1 MPRRYLTLLVFAGAL
16 CWGAPESAI
25 WPGELGDLKILS
37 TTAVKPPDAAVWE
50 EYGLDA
56 AERAEYSGPGKTL
69 TGTAYR
75 LKDPTGALGAYEWI
89 MPAAAKR
96 SKLSNISVEKPDGGA
111 ILLLGNYV
119 VDFPRTKPT
128 DLQIRQLFY
137 KLPRVDQSSLPP
149 LRDYVPQAGLV
160 ANSEKY
166 ILGPASLQALEPRIS
181 PSIAA
186 FHLGAEGQYVRY
198 RTAHGEV
205 PMLIFSYPT
214 PQMARERLDAF
225 QKLPGAVAKR
235 TGPLLAVTVS
245 PANLDDAER
254 LLAEVKYEATVTWN
268 EKLRKPEGNA
278 GDMLMAICMLALVL
292 IFASVLVGFALGGM
306 RILREKFG
314 MKSAEPSFTSLDL
327 SKK

>member
-1 MPRRYLTLLVFAGAL
+1 MPRRYVTLLIIAQGL
-16 CWGAPESAI
+16 CWAAPESAI
-25 WPGELGDLKILS
+25 WPGELGDLKIVS
-37 TTAVKPPDAAVWE
+37 TEKIKPHDAAVWD

-56 AERAEYSGPGKTL
+56 AEQAQYTGAGKNL
-69 TGTAYR
+69 TATAYR
-75 LKDPTGALGAYEWI
+75 LKDPTGALGAYEWL

-111 ILLLGNYV
+111 LLLLGNYV
-119 VDFPRTKPT
+119 IDFQQTKPT

-160 ANSEKY
+160 LNSERY
-166 ILGPASLQALEPRIS
+166 VLGPASLQLLEPRIS

-186 FHLGAEGQYVRY
+186 FHLGAEAQYARF
-198 RTAHGEV
+198 RTPHGEM
-205 PMLIFSYPT
+205 PMLIFNYPT

-225 QKLPGAVAKR
+225 QKIPGAVARR
-235 TGPLLAVTVS
+235 TGPLLAITVS
-245 PANLDDAER
+245 PSNPDDAER
-254 LLAEVKYEATVTWN
+254 LLAEVKYEPTVTWN
-268 EKLRKPEGNA
+268 EKMRKPEGNA

-292 IFASVLVGFALGGM
+292 IVASVLVGFALGGM

-314 MKSAEPSFTSLDL
+314 MKSAEASFTSLDL